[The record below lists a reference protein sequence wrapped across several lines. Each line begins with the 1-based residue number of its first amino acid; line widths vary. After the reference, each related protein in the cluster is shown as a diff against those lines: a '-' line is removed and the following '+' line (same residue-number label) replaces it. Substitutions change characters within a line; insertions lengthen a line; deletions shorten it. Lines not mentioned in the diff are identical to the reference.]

1 MNINEESSLVF
12 TDEEGNEIIFFIQE
26 QTRVNGTDYL
36 LVTDSNEEEATAYIL
51 KDTSADGD
59 ETAAYVMVEDEVE
72 FDAIADVFRRM
83 MEEAD
88 VDLIE

>member
-1 MNINEESSLVF
+1 MDKSETTSLVF
-12 TDEEGNEIIFFIQE
+12 TGDDGEEIVFYIQE
-26 QTRVNGTDYL
+26 QTRVNGTDYI
-36 LVTDSNEEEATAYIL
+36 LVADSDEDEAEAYIL

-83 MEEAD
+83 MEDAD
-88 VDLIE
+88 LV

>member
-1 MNINEESSLVF
+1 MNIHEEASLVF
-12 TDEEGNEIIFFIQE
+12 TDERGEEIRFYIQE

-36 LVTDSNEEEATAYIL
+36 LVTDSDEEEATAYIL

-59 ETAAYVMVEDEVE
+59 ETAAYVMVEDGVE

-88 VDLIE
+88 VDLIG

>member
-1 MNINEESSLVF
+1 MNMEEKASLVF
-12 TDEEGNEIIFFIQE
+12 TNDDGEEITFFIQE

-36 LVTDSNEEEATAYIL
+36 LVADSDGEEAEAYIL

-59 ETAAYVMVEDEVE
+59 ETAVYVMVDDEVE

-83 MEEAD
+83 MED
-88 VDLIE
+88 VEIL